1 MRIDLLKWS
10 ADYLNDILNVYN
22 NIDRSYLSD
31 RIPEPYTGADAMS
44 WIDFVSKNDG
54 IKGIYRMIVVDG
66 VMVGSV
72 SLEFKEDVFRCDAEL
87 GYLISSDHCN
97 NGIGTEAV
105 SMICDG
111 AFANFDLSRIT
122 ALVDEP
128 NLASRR
134 VLEKNGFVLEGLM
147 NNAVIKNGQYFNLC
161 IYGKLR

>member
-22 NIDRSYLSD
+22 NIDRSFLSD

-54 IKGIYRMIVVDG
+54 INGIYRMIVVDG

-72 SLEFKEDVFRCDAEL
+72 SLEFKSDVFRCDAEI
-87 GYLISSDHCN
+87 GYLISSEYYN
-97 NGIGTEAV
+97 KGVGTESV
-105 SMICDG
+105 SMMSDF
-111 AFANFDLSRIT
+111 AFENLDISRIT

-128 NLASRR
+128 NTASRR
-134 VLEKNGFVLEGLM
+134 VLEKNCYMLEGTM
-147 NNAVIKNGQYFNLC
+147 KNAVIKNGEYFNLC
-161 IYGKLR
+161 IYGMLR

>member
-1 MRIDLLKWS
+1 MRVDLLKWS

-22 NIDRSYLSD
+22 NIDRSFLSD

-54 IKGIYRMIVVDG
+54 INGIYRMIVVDG

-72 SLEFKEDVFRCDAEL
+72 SLEFKSDVFRCDAEI
-87 GYLISSDHCN
+87 GYLISSEYCN
-97 NGIGTEAV
+97 KGIGTESV
-105 SMICDG
+105 SMMSEF
-111 AFANFDLSRIT
+111 AFENLDISRIT

-128 NLASRR
+128 NTASRR
-134 VLEKNGFVLEGLM
+134 VLEKNCFMLEGTM
-147 NNAVIKNGQYFNLC
+147 KNAVIKNGEYFNLC